1 MSMNIETKISAEEF
15 KRVCDELDDQ
25 TRLAALLQEELEET
39 NRGVVALYAE
49 LDKQAEQLRD
59 ASQLSESKFRTIYA
73 QAPSGIVLLDRGGI
87 IVGANPAML
96 ALLKLDVDQVVGQ
109 TLSSFAPYDWR
120 ERIDALFAE
129 AEISS
134 KSQDVPMR
142 RSDGETIYLECSVAS
157 KIEPG
162 VSMVVATDVSERR
175 HLEQRRLQWLE
186 RERIA
191 RVEAEQVSRLKD
203 DFIAILSHEL
213 RTPLNAI
220 LSWAH
225 VLRMRGGTEE
235 AMRGLAAIERNGKT
249 QARMIAD
256 LLDMSRLNL
265 GKLPL
270 TFSSI
275 DPGEEIASA
284 VGAMQPSLDEKV
296 ISVDLQLAPAY
307 RRIEA
312 DASRLQQVIWNL
324 LSNAIKFSPKGSTI
338 RICPVQDDAGL
349 GVSITDMGT
358 GIEAHFLPFVFDRFA
373 QSDAPSNRHRGG
385 LGLGLAIVKQLV
397 EAHGGTIAV
406 HSEGLGQGS
415 TFTFWLPTAQG
426 RPGTADAED
435 SGPVDL
441 DSVQTSDLPLAGLD
455 LLVVDDD
462 REASAMLRIILG
474 DRGAAVRCASSAQEA
489 LCLLDEQ
496 RPDVL
501 ISDIG
506 MPEKDGYELIREV
519 RAKEAAR
526 PQPTGGRSRIAA
538 IALTSFSRPQ
548 DRELALSCG
557 FDAHCAK
564 PLKPLS
570 LLQQILALVGSDS
583 GKDAA
588 SS

>member
-1 MSMNIETKISAEEF
+1 MDDDTRISAEAFE
-15 KRVCDELDDQ
+15 RVSEALADQ
-25 TRLAALLQEELEET
+25 TRLNLLLQEELEET

-73 QAPSGIVLLDRGGI
+73 QAPSGIVLLDRDGI
-87 IVGANPAML
+87 VVGANPAML
-96 ALLKLDVDQVVGQ
+96 AMLMRDVDEVVGQ
-109 TLSSFAPYDWR
+109 PLGSFVSTEWE
-120 ERIDALFAE
+120 ERIDALFAQTD
-129 AEISS
+129 APSR
-134 KSQDVPMR
+134 SQDVPMR
-142 RSDGETIYLECSVAS
+142 RPNGETIYLECSVAS

-175 HLEQRRLQWLE
+175 DLEQRRLQWLE
-186 RERIA
+186 RERVA

-225 VLRMRGGTEE
+225 VLRMRGGTDE

-249 QARMIAD
+249 QARMISD

-275 DPGEEIASA
+275 DPAEEIASA
-284 VGAMQPSLDEKV
+284 IGAMQPSLDEKS
-296 ISVDLQLAPAY
+296 IDVDLQLQAGY

-312 DASRLQQVIWNL
+312 DASRLQQVTWNL

-338 RICPVQDDAGL
+338 RVRLAEEEAGL
-349 GVSITDMGT
+349 RVSVTDMGA
-358 GIEAHFLPFVFDRFA
+358 GIEADFLPFVFDRFA

-397 EAHGGTIAV
+397 EAHGGTISV
-406 HSEGLGQGS
+406 HSEGLGHGS
-415 TFTFWLPTAQG
+415 TFTFWLPVEQERASNAEAG
-426 RPGTADAED
+426 ADGLVELD
-435 SGPVDL
+435 PVH
-441 DSVQTSDLPLAGLD
+441 TSELPLAGLD
-455 LLVVDDD
+455 LVVVDDD
-462 REASAMLRIILG
+462 SEASAMLKIILG
-474 DRGAAVRCASSAQEA
+474 DRGAAVRCASTVQEA
-489 LCLLDEQ
+489 LSLLDEQ

-506 MPEKDGYELIREV
+506 MPDKDGYDLIREV
-519 RAKEAAR
+519 RQGESSPSR
-526 PQPTGGRSRIAA
+526 PIGGRSRIAA
-538 IALTSFSRPQ
+538 IALTSFSREQ
-548 DRELALSCG
+548 DRELALACG

-564 PLKPLS
+564 PLKPLN
-570 LLQQILALVGSDS
+570 LVQQILALVGADA
-583 GKDAA
+583 GKSAEA
-588 SS
+588 S

>member
-1 MSMNIETKISAEEF
+1 MDMDNDTQISAAQFERLSEA
-15 KRVCDELDDQ
+15 LADQ
-25 TRLAALLQEELEET
+25 TQLNLLLQEELEET

-73 QAPSGIVLLDRGGI
+73 QAPSGIVLLDRDGLV
-87 IVGANPAML
+87 VGANPAML
-96 ALLKLDVDQVVGQ
+96 AMLMRDVDDVVGQ
-109 TLSSFAPYDWR
+109 PLNSFVSTEWD
-120 ERIDALFAE
+120 ERIDALFAQTD
-129 AEISS
+129 IPS

-142 RSDGETIYLECSVAS
+142 RPNGETIYLECSVAS

-175 HLEQRRLQWLE
+175 DLEQRRIQWLE
-186 RERIA
+186 RERVA

-225 VLRMRGGTEE
+225 VLRMRGGTDE

-249 QARMIAD
+249 QARMISD

-275 DPGEEIASA
+275 DPAEEISSA
-284 VGAMQPSLDEKV
+284 ISAMQPSLDEKS
-296 ISVDLQLAPAY
+296 IAIDLQLQTDY

-312 DASRLQQVIWNL
+312 DASRLQQVTWNL
-324 LSNAIKFSPKGSTI
+324 LSNAIKFSPKGSGI
-338 RICPVQDDAGL
+338 RVRLVEEEVGL
-349 GVSITDMGT
+349 RVSVTDMGT
-358 GIEAHFLPFVFDRFA
+358 GIEADFLPFVFDRFA

-397 EAHGGTIAV
+397 EAHGGSISV
-406 HSEGLGQGS
+406 HSEGLGHGS
-415 TFTFWLPTAQG
+415 TFTFWLPTEQG
-426 RPGTADAED
+426 RASNSDAGADGLVE
-435 SGPVDL
+435 L
-441 DSVQTSDLPLAGLD
+441 DPVQTSELPLAGLD
-455 LLVVDDD
+455 LVVVDDD
-462 REASAMLRIILG
+462 REASAMLKIILG
-474 DRGAAVRCASSAQEA
+474 DRGAAVRCASTAHEA
-489 LCLLDEQ
+489 LALLDEQ

-501 ISDIG
+501 IRDIG
-506 MPEKDGYELIREV
+506 MPGKDGYDLIREV
-519 RAKEAAR
+519 RDKESSL
-526 PQPTGGRSRIAA
+526 PKPISGRFRIAA
-538 IALTSFSRPQ
+538 IALTSFSREQ
-548 DRELALSCG
+548 DRELALTCG

-564 PLKPLS
+564 PLKPLN
-570 LLQQILALVGSDS
+570 LVQQILTLVGADA
-583 GKDAA
+583 GKGAEA
-588 SS
+588 S

>member
-1 MSMNIETKISAEEF
+1 MDDDTRISAEAFE
-15 KRVCDELDDQ
+15 RVSEALADQ
-25 TRLAALLQEELEET
+25 TRLNLLLQEELEET

-73 QAPSGIVLLDRGGI
+73 QAPSGIVLLDRDGI
-87 IVGANPAML
+87 VVGANPAML
-96 ALLKLDVDQVVGQ
+96 AMLMRDVDEVVGQ
-109 TLSSFAPYDWR
+109 PLGSFVSTEWE
-120 ERIDALFAE
+120 ERIDALFAQTD
-129 AEISS
+129 APSR
-134 KSQDVPMR
+134 SQDVPMR
-142 RSDGETIYLECSVAS
+142 RPNGETIYLECSVAS

-175 HLEQRRLQWLE
+175 DLEQRRLQWLE
-186 RERIA
+186 RERVA

-225 VLRMRGGTEE
+225 VLRMRGGTDE

-249 QARMIAD
+249 QARMISD

-275 DPGEEIASA
+275 DPAEEIASA
-284 VGAMQPSLDEKV
+284 IGAMQPSLDEKS
-296 ISVDLQLAPAY
+296 IDVDLQLQAGY

-312 DASRLQQVIWNL
+312 DASRLQQVTWNL

-338 RICPVQDDAGL
+338 RVRLAEEEAGL
-349 GVSITDMGT
+349 RVSVTDMGA
-358 GIEAHFLPFVFDRFA
+358 GIEADFLPFVFDRFA

-397 EAHGGTIAV
+397 EAHGGTISV
-406 HSEGLGQGS
+406 HSEGLGHGS
-415 TFTFWLPTAQG
+415 TFTFWLPVEQERASNAEAG
-426 RPGTADAED
+426 ADGLVELD
-435 SGPVDL
+435 PVH
-441 DSVQTSDLPLAGLD
+441 TSELPLAGLD
-455 LLVVDDD
+455 LVVVDDD
-462 REASAMLRIILG
+462 SEASAMLKIILG
-474 DRGAAVRCASSAQEA
+474 DRGAAVRCASTVQEA
-489 LCLLDEQ
+489 LSLLDEQ

-506 MPEKDGYELIREV
+506 MPDKDGYDLIREV
-519 RAKEAAR
+519 RQGESSPPR
-526 PQPTGGRSRIAA
+526 PIGGRSRIAA
-538 IALTSFSRPQ
+538 IALTSFSREQ
-548 DRELALSCG
+548 DRELALACG

-564 PLKPLS
+564 PLKPLN
-570 LLQQILALVGSDS
+570 LVQQILALVGADA
-583 GKDAA
+583 GKSAEA
-588 SS
+588 S

>member
-1 MSMNIETKISAEEF
+1 MDTETPISAEEF
-15 KRVCDELDDQ
+15 KRVHDALEDQ
-25 TRLAALLQEELEET
+25 TELNLLLQGELEET

-73 QAPSGIVLLDRGGI
+73 QAPSGIVLLDRDGV

-96 ALLKLDVDQVVGQ
+96 AMLMLEVDQVVGQ
-109 TLSSFAPYDWR
+109 ALSSFVSPGCDGQ
-120 ERIDALFAE
+120 IDSLFAQT
-129 AEISS
+129 EISS

-142 RSDGETIYLECSVAS
+142 RRNGETIYLECSVAS

-175 HLEQRRLQWLE
+175 HLEQRRLLWLE
-186 RERIA
+186 RERVA

-225 VLRMRGGTEE
+225 VLRMRGGTDE

-249 QARMIAD
+249 QARMISD
-256 LLDMSRLNL
+256 LLDMSRLNM

-275 DPGEEIASA
+275 DPAEEIASA
-284 VGAMQPSLDEKV
+284 VSAMQPSLDEKS
-296 ISVDLQLAPAY
+296 IRVDLQLTPAY
-307 RRIEA
+307 RRIDA

-338 RICPVQDDAGL
+338 RIRPVEDDAGL
-349 GVSITDMGT
+349 GVSITDMGA
-358 GIEAHFLPFVFDRFA
+358 GIEASFLPFVFDRFA

-406 HSEGLGQGS
+406 HSDGLGHGS
-415 TFTFWLPTAQG
+415 TFTFWLPGSQG
-426 RPGTADAED
+426 RTGHSDTQDA
-435 SGPVDL
+435 GLADL
-441 DSVQTSDLPLAGLD
+441 DPVQTSDLPLAGLD
-455 LLVVDDD
+455 LVVVDDD
-462 REASAMLRIILG
+462 REASAMLKIILG
-474 DRGAAVRCASSAQEA
+474 DRGAVVRCASSAQEA
-489 LCLLDEQ
+489 LSLLDE
-496 RPDVL
+496 REPDVL

-506 MPEKDGYELIREV
+506 MPDKDGYELIREV
-519 RAKEAAR
+519 RQNEAS
-526 PQPTGGRSRIAA
+526 PSKPGRGQSRIAA

-548 DRELALSCG
+548 DSELALACG

-564 PLKPLS
+564 PLKPLN
-570 LLQQILALVGSDS
+570 LLQQILALVGSES
-583 GKDAA
+583 EKAA
-588 SS
+588 KAS

>member
-1 MSMNIETKISAEEF
+1 MDNDTQTSAEEF
-15 KRVCDELDDQ
+15 KRVSEALADQ
-25 TRLAALLQEELEET
+25 TQLNLLLQQELEET

-73 QAPSGIVLLDRGGI
+73 QAPSGIVLLDRDGI
-87 IVGANPAML
+87 VVGANPAML
-96 ALLKLDVDQVVGQ
+96 ALLMRDVDQVVGQ
-109 TLSSFAPYDWR
+109 SLSSFVSAEWD
-120 ERIDALFAE
+120 ERIDALFAQTD
-129 AEISS
+129 IPS

-142 RSDGETIYLECSVAS
+142 RENGETIYLECSVAS

-175 HLEQRRLQWLE
+175 DLEQRRLQWLE

-225 VLRMRGGTEE
+225 VLRMRGGTDE
-235 AMRGLAAIERNGKT
+235 AMRGLASIERNGKT
-249 QARMIAD
+249 QARMISD

-275 DPGEEIASA
+275 DPAEEISSA
-284 VGAMQPSLDEKV
+284 VSAMQPSLDEKS
-296 ISVDLQLAPAY
+296 IAIDLQLQHDC

-312 DASRLQQVIWNL
+312 DASRLQQVTWNL
-324 LSNAIKFSPKGSTI
+324 LSNAIKFSPKGSVI
-338 RICPVQDDAGL
+338 AVRLVEEAAGL
-349 GVSITDMGT
+349 RVSVTDRGT
-358 GIEAHFLPFVFDRFA
+358 GIEADFLPFVFDRFA

-397 EAHGGTIAV
+397 EAHGGTISV
-406 HSEGLGQGS
+406 HSEGLGHGS
-415 TFTFWLPTAQG
+415 TFTFWLPIEQG
-426 RPGTADAED
+426 RASNADAGADGLVE
-435 SGPVDL
+435 L
-441 DSVQTSDLPLAGLD
+441 DPVQTSELPLAGLD
-455 LLVVDDD
+455 LVVVDDD
-462 REASAMLRIILG
+462 SEASAMLKIILG
-474 DRGAAVRCASSAQEA
+474 DRGAVVRCASTAQEA
-489 LCLLDEQ
+489 LSLLDEQ

-506 MPEKDGYELIREV
+506 MPDRDGHELVREV
-519 RAKEAAR
+519 RRKEASR
-526 PQPTGGRSRIAA
+526 PQLASGRSRIAA
-538 IALTSFSRPQ
+538 IALTSFNRPQ

-564 PLKPLS
+564 PLKPLN
-570 LLQQILALVGSDS
+570 LVQQILALMGADA
-583 GKDAA
+583 GKGAEA
-588 SS
+588 S

>member
-1 MSMNIETKISAEEF
+1 MSAEEF
-15 KRVCDELDDQ
+15 KRVSEALEDQ
-25 TRLAALLQEELEET
+25 TRHNLLLQEELEET

-59 ASQLSESKFRTIYA
+59 ASHLSESKFRTIYA
-73 QAPSGIVLLDRGGI
+73 QAPSGIVLLDRDGI
-87 IVGANPAML
+87 VVGANPAML
-96 ALLKLDVDQVVGQ
+96 AMLMLDVDEVVGRP
-109 TLSSFAPYDWR
+109 LGSFASSDWDG
-120 ERIDALFAE
+120 RIDSLFAQTD
-129 AEISS
+129 IPS

-142 RSDGETIYLECSVAS
+142 RRNGETIYLECSVAS

-186 RERIA
+186 RERVA

-249 QARMIAD
+249 QARMISD
-256 LLDMSRLNL
+256 LLDMSRLNM

-270 TFSSI
+270 NFSSI
-275 DPGEEIASA
+275 APAEEISSA
-284 VGAMQPSLDEKV
+284 VSAMQPSLDEKS
-296 ISVDLQLAPAY
+296 ILVDLHLAPAY
-307 RRIEA
+307 RRIDA

-338 RICPVQDDAGL
+338 HIRPVEDDAGL
-349 GVSITDMGT
+349 GVSITDTGT
-358 GIEAHFLPFVFDRFA
+358 GIEAEFLPFVFDRFA

-406 HSEGLGQGS
+406 RSKGLGHGS
-415 TFTFWLPTAQG
+415 TFNFWLPKAQG
-426 RPGTADAED
+426 RTGDSDMEDA
-435 SGPVDL
+435 GLADL

-455 LLVVDDD
+455 LVIVDDD
-462 REASAMLRIILG
+462 REASAMLKIILG
-474 DRGAAVRCASSAQEA
+474 DRGAVVRCASSAQEA
-489 LCLLDEQ
+489 LFLLDEQ
-496 RPDVL
+496 APDVL

-506 MPEKDGYELIREV
+506 MPDKDGYELIREV
-519 RAKEAAR
+519 RQKEASL
-526 PQPTGGRSRIAA
+526 PEPTGERSRIAA

-548 DRELALSCG
+548 DSELALSCG
-557 FDAHCAK
+557 FDVHCAK
-564 PLKPLS
+564 PLKPLN
-570 LLQQILALVGSDS
+570 LLQQILALVAADAGKGGERPGS
-583 GKDAA
+583 
-588 SS
+588 

>member
-1 MSMNIETKISAEEF
+1 MNSETNMSAKDF
-15 KRVCDELDDQ
+15 KRVCDELEEQ
-25 TRLAALLQEELEET
+25 TRLSLMLQEELEET

-73 QAPSGIVLLDRGGI
+73 QAPSGIVLLDRDGV

-96 ALLKLDVDQVVGQ
+96 AMLMFDVDQVVGK
-109 TLSSFAPYDWR
+109 TLGSFVSPEWD
-120 ERIDALFAE
+120 EQIDSLFAQTD
-129 AEISS
+129 IPS

-142 RSDGETIYLECSVAS
+142 RRTGDTIYLECSVAS

-186 RERIA
+186 RERVA

-225 VLRMRGGTEE
+225 VLRMRGGTDE

-275 DPGEEIASA
+275 DPAEEISSA
-284 VGAMQPSLDEKV
+284 VSAMQPSLDEKS
-296 ISVDLQLAPAY
+296 ILVDLDLAPAHC
-307 RRIEA
+307 RIEA

-324 LSNAIKFSPKGSTI
+324 LSNAIKFSPKGSII
-338 RICPVQDDAGL
+338 RISSVEDDAGL

-358 GIEAHFLPFVFDRFA
+358 GIEAGFLPFVFDRFA

-406 HSEGLGQGS
+406 HSEGLGHGS
-415 TFTFWLPTAQG
+415 TFTFWLPKAQG
-426 RPGTADAED
+426 RPGNADAED
-435 SGPVDL
+435 VGLVDL

-462 REASAMLRIILG
+462 REASAMLKIILG
-474 DRGAAVRCASSAQEA
+474 DRGAVVRCASSVQEA
-489 LCLLDEQ
+489 LFLLDEQ

-506 MPEKDGYELIREV
+506 MPDKDGYELVREV
-519 RAKEAAR
+519 RQKEASR
-526 PQPTGGRSRIAA
+526 PEPTSGRSRIAA
-538 IALTSFSRPQ
+538 IALTSFNRPQ
-548 DRELALSCG
+548 DRELALACG

-564 PLKPLS
+564 PLKPLN
-570 LLQQILALVGSDS
+570 LLQQILGLVGADG
-583 GKDAA
+583 GKDVAA
-588 SS
+588 P